1 LNLLP
6 DRRSLACRGLNLLTD
21 RGLSLACRGLNLLT
35 DRRLSLPT
43 SRRKILRPGGRN
55 GLGRWVLVRRL
66 PRTSLG
72 LGWALGKGRRRTGAH
87 GRGDRMNLFRVD
99 RLDLHASGC
108 QVLAGGLA
116 AQGL

>member
-1 LNLLP
+1 LT
-6 DRRSLACRGLNLLTD
+6 DRRSLARRRLSLTD
-21 RGLSLACRGLNLLT
+21 RRRLAH
-35 DRRLSLPT
+35 RRLSLPT
-43 SRRKILRPGGRN
+43 SRRKILRPGGRDR
-55 GLGRWVLVRRL
+55 LGRWVLVRRL

-87 GRGDRMNLFRVD
+87 GRGDRMNLLRVD

-108 QVLAGGLA
+108 QVLAGDLA